1 MRVAM
6 VRVGIDTGSG
16 GAHGPL
22 FQDGSFEFIPIPD
35 DLGFDHRTYSNTSG
49 RRGNKLVE
57 FLPRSLQARMANQSM
72 HVDPEFSTFTY
83 GDPTRPKAGLR
94 HLQAEDMLVFHCGL
108 QGWDFE
114 YPPALYLAGY
124 FEVKAAG
131 EAKDFSERELRTL
144 FSENF
149 HVRHRDVFERQKDR
163 LVLVKGSAKSRLLNK
178 AVLLST
184 TGQDR
189 LGRPL
194 KVLSPEMREVFGS
207 FGGKLSF
214 QRSPTRWVEP
224 SFTLGAAQFMRSL
237 D

>member
-1 MRVAM
+1 L
-6 VRVGIDTGSG
+6 GIDN
-16 GAHGPL
+16 
-22 FQDGSFEFIPIPD
+22 
-35 DLGFDHRTYSNTSG
+35 RTYSNTFSK
-49 RRGNKLVE
+49 RGNKLIE

-94 HLQAEDMLVFHCGL
+94 HLQAEDMLVFYCGL

-114 YPPALYLAGY
+114 SPPALYLAGY

-149 HVRHRDVFERQKDR
+149 HVRHRDVFEQQKDK
-163 LVLVKGSAKSRLLNK
+163 LVLVKGSAKSRLLKK

-184 TGQDR
+184 TGRDR

-194 KVLSPEMREVFGS
+194 KILSPEMRGVFGS
-207 FGGKLSF
+207 FGGKLSI

-224 SFTLGAAQFMRSL
+224 SFTRGAAQFMRSL

>member
-1 MRVAM
+1 MKVAM

-22 FQDGSFEFIPIPD
+22 FRDGSFEFIPIRD
-35 DLGFDHRTYSNTSG
+35 DSGIDHRTYSNTSG

-94 HLQAEDMLVFHCGL
+94 HLQAGDMLVFYCGL

-114 YPPALYLAGY
+114 SLPALYLIGY

-131 EAKDFSERELRTL
+131 RAEDFSERELSTL

-149 HVRHRDVFERQKDR
+149 HVRHRDVFEQQKDS
-163 LVLVKGSAKSRLLNK
+163 LVLVKGCERSRLLNK

-189 LGRPL
+189 LGKPL
-194 KVLSPEMREVFGS
+194 KILSPDMREVFGS
-207 FGGKLSF
+207 FGGKLSI

-224 SFTLGAAQFMRSL
+224 SFTRGAAQFMRSL

>member
-35 DLGFDHRTYSNTSG
+35 DFGIDNRTYSNTSG

-57 FLPRSLQARMANQSM
+57 FLSRSLQVRMANRSM

-94 HLQAEDMLVFHCGL
+94 HLQTEDMLVFYCGL
-108 QGWDFE
+108 EGWDFE
-114 YPPALYLAGY
+114 SPPALYLAGY
-124 FEVKAAG
+124 FEVEAAG
-131 EAKDFSERELRTL
+131 RAKDFGERELSTL

-149 HVRHRDVFERQKDR
+149 HVRHRDVFEQQKDS
-163 LVLVKGSAKSRLLNK
+163 LVLVKGSERSRLLNR
-178 AVLLST
+178 AVPLST
-184 TGQDR
+184 IGQDR
-189 LGRPL
+189 LGKPL
-194 KVLSPEMREVFGS
+194 KILSPDMREVFGS
-207 FGGKLSF
+207 FGGKLSI

-224 SFTLGAAQFMRSL
+224 SFTRGAAQFMRSL